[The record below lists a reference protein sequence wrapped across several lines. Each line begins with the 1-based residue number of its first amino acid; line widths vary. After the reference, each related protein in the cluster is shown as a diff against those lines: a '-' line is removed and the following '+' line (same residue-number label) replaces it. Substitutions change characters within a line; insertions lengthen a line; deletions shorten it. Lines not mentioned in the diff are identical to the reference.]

1 MYLPIVLLTMAVL
14 PILSILIELAMG
26 NAPDPVFLIGKWFV
40 FWAVGARLFSGGI
53 NQILR
58 PSFTSKGIFGT
69 SDPGA
74 ERIVVEI
81 GFGNVAIGLI
91 ALLSLFFP
99 AWVAPAGFAGMIFLG
114 LAGIRHAMNR
124 DRKPTENIAMISDLG
139 VAGILLV
146 YLLMTL
152 IVFG

>member
-1 MYLPIVLLTMAVL
+1 MYLPFVVLTMGIL
-14 PILSILIELAMG
+14 PILSVLVELAMG
-26 NAPDPVFLIGKWFV
+26 HTADPAFLIGKWFV
-40 FWAVGARLFSGGI
+40 FWGVGVRLFVGGL

-58 PSFTSKGIFGT
+58 PWFTSRIIFGT

-91 ALLSLFFP
+91 ALLSLFYP
-99 AWVAPAGFAGMIFLG
+99 TWVAPAGFAGMIFLG
-114 LAGIRHAMNR
+114 LAGIRHLANKNRSQSETVAML
-124 DRKPTENIAMISDLG
+124 SDLG
-139 VAGILLV
+139 VAGVLLV
-146 YLLMTL
+146 FLLMTL